1 MANMKKIII
10 AAIVLVFIL
19 CYNFCI
25 AGEVDI
31 DLFGFSFHFNKLGA
45 YREASLKL
53 DNNGKW
59 VFNPGI
65 GLGYDFRS
73 SIKSE
78 GFSPI
83 VQGGFFE
90 NCSSKPFLFGGA
102 GVRYR
107 KFILGKL
114 FWEANALGMLTYA
127 RDWDDERPQFSVLPY
142 GNMGIGYDFGNN
154 LVTFS
159 VSYVPQNG
167 STAIGN
173 DTDMLFIN
181 LAVSF

>member
-1 MANMKKIII
+1 MVNMKKIII
-10 AAIVLVFIL
+10 VAIVLVFSL

-31 DLFGFSFHFNKLGA
+31 NLFGMSFHFNKLGA
-45 YREASLKL
+45 YREAANKL
-53 DNNGKW
+53 DKDGKW

-65 GLGYDFRS
+65 GLGYDFRN

-83 VQGGFFE
+83 VQVGVFQ
-90 NCSSKPFLFGGA
+90 NCSSNPFSFGGA

-114 FWEANALGMLTYA
+114 FWEANALGVLIYSK
-127 RDWDDERPQFSVLPY
+127 DWDDKRYKFSILPY
-142 GNMGIGYDFGNN
+142 GNMGIGYDFGKN

-173 DTDMLFIN
+173 DTDMLFLN
-181 LAVSF
+181 MAVSF

>member
-1 MANMKKIII
+1 MKKIIP
-10 AAIVLVFIL
+10 AAIVIVFIS
-19 CYNFCI
+19 CPGFCI

-31 DLFGFSFHFNKLGA
+31 NLFGVSYHFNKLGA
-45 YREASLKL
+45 YKDASLKL
-53 DNNGKW
+53 DDDGKW
-59 VFNPGI
+59 VFNPGA
-65 GLGYDFRS
+65 GLGYDFRN
-73 SIKSE
+73 SIKTE

-90 NCSSKPFLFGGA
+90 NCSSKPFLFSGA

-107 KFILGKL
+107 KFVLGKL
-114 FWEANALGMLTYA
+114 YLEANALGTATYA
-127 RDWDDERPQFSVLPY
+127 KDWDDQRAQFSFLPY
-142 GNMGIGYDFGNN
+142 GNLGIGYDFGKN
-154 LVTFS
+154 LVTLS

-181 LAVSF
+181 TTVCF

>member
-10 AAIVLVFIL
+10 AAIVLVFSL

-31 DLFGFSFHFNKLGA
+31 DLFGFCFHFNKLGA
-45 YREASLKL
+45 YNEASLKL
-53 DNNGKW
+53 DKYGKW

-65 GLGYDFRS
+65 GLGYDFRN

-83 VQGGFFE
+83 VQGGIIQ
-90 NCSSKPFLFGGA
+90 NCSVNPFYFGGA

-107 KFILGKL
+107 KFMLGKL
-114 FWEANALGMLTYA
+114 FWEANALGTFTYA
-127 RDWDDERPQFSVLPY
+127 RDWDGERYKFSILPY
-142 GNMGIGYDFGNN
+142 GNIGIGYDFGNN
-154 LVTFS
+154 LVAFL

-167 STAIGN
+167 STGVGN
-173 DTDMLFIN
+173 DTSMLFLN
-181 LAVSF
+181 MEVSF